1 MGRIRHGVGVVCLL
15 AMWVALAAAAQ
26 IMSVQVKNG
35 QIRKSPSFLGDVLA
49 TVIYGE
55 QVEVIG
61 QQGAWMQVRKTGV
74 HSGWMHQSA
83 LTKKPIVMNSEGA
96 PVATGA
102 SSDELAL
109 AGKGFNADVEAKFR
123 SENKMLDYASVDRM
137 ERRMVSP
144 QGIKGFLKEGGL
156 VEEGGGR

>member
-1 MGRIRHGVGVVCLL
+1 MVRIRDGVGVVCLL
-15 AMWVALAAAAQ
+15 AMCVALAAASQ

-49 TVIYGE
+49 TANYGE
-55 QVEVIG
+55 QVEVTA
-61 QQGAWMQVRKTGV
+61 QQGAWMQVRKTGGV
-74 HSGWMHQSA
+74 AGWMHQSA
-83 LTKKPIVMNSEGA
+83 LTRKPIVMNSGGA

-102 SSDELAL
+102 SGDELAL

-123 SENKMLDYASVDRM
+123 AENKMLDYATVDRM
-137 ERRMVSP
+137 ERQKVSP
-144 QGIKGFLKEGGL
+144 QDIRGFLIEGGL